1 VFFLRIVIRSS
12 FSLEFAFKRQA
23 NIPHHSC
30 PPKGAM
36 LAEFR
41 WEHSLVR
48 PREAQGC
55 AFGGGHGKGEMAADS
70 LDDSPG
76 RLNGYLRDYKNFRR

>member
-1 VFFLRIVIRSS
+1 
-12 FSLEFAFKRQA
+12 
-23 NIPHHSC
+23 
-30 PPKGAM
+30 M